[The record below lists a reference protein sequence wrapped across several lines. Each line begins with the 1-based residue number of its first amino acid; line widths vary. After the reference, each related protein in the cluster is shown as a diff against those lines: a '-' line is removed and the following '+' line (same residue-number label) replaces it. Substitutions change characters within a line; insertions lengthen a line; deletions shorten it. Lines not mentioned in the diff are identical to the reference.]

1 MASQTV
7 YEDDTKDQIIVDIDD
22 NVEEITGINQW
33 SLIINRIKN
42 NKAAVVAF
50 YYVMLNIILAF
61 VYPLFLSESPVSL
74 DPGKNRR
81 FGGGVNAFPSLKYP
95 FGVNFQG
102 YDLYSRIITGSETS
116 ILVGV
121 VATLISLVIG
131 VIVGLL
137 AGYYQGRFE
146 EIAMRITD
154 LFLAVPFLIIALIL
168 IRMINSGQ
176 TEYLQDFSQ
185 LQIIILLLG
194 IFGWAG
200 LARLVTAN
208 VKQVSALEY
217 IDAVRI
223 MGASDRRILFL
234 HILPNV
240 LAPIIVITAIF
251 IAGSI
256 LAEAGLAFLGFGDP
270 VNTISWGIDVSSA
283 QDTLAT
289 NPEQALI
296 PGFAIFSLVLAVNIF
311 GDSIRDALD
320 PRLKD

>member
-1 MASQTV
+1 MASQTKTHEV
-7 YEDDTKDQIIVDIDD
+7 TKDQIIID
-22 NVEEITGINQW
+22 VEDKVAEIKGINQW
-33 SLIINRIKN
+33 SIIISRIRN
-42 NKAAVVAF
+42 NKAAVIAL
-50 YYVMLNIILAF
+50 YYVMLNLLIAF
-61 VYPLFLSESPVSL
+61 FYPLFLSETPVST

-81 FGGGVNAFPSLKYP
+81 FGGGVNAFPNLKYP
-95 FGVNFQG
+95 AGVNIQG
-102 YDLYSRIITGSETS
+102 YDLYSRMVAGTETS
-116 ILVGV
+116 IIVGV

-137 AGYYQGRFE
+137 AGYYQGKLE

-154 LFLAVPFLIIALIL
+154 LFLAVPFLIIALIM
-168 IRMINSGQ
+168 IRMVNGGQ
-176 TEYLQDFSQ
+176 TEIFEDFTQ

-194 IFGWAG
+194 VFGWAG

-223 MGASDRRILFL
+223 MGASDKRIIVV

-240 LAPIIVITAIF
+240 LAPIIVITSIF
-251 IAGSI
+251 IAGAI
-256 LAEAGLAFLGFGDP
+256 LSEAALAFLGFGDP
-270 VNTISWGIDVSSA
+270 VNTVSWGIEVSQA
-283 QDTLAT
+283 QDSLQL

-296 PGFAIFSLVLAVNIF
+296 PGFAIFFLVLAVNIF
-311 GDSIRDALD
+311 GDAIRDALD